1 MLRDEL
7 IRCTYKAAAEWR
19 CRRSAWADG
28 VYEYACELIEE
39 TLPDEFSAFE
49 VASYDFMNGAN
60 SWEQYSWGGCS
71 LIYNEDIAKRLCSPS
86 ELRKTRNGER
96 RPNRNEE
103 WLDVQARALRQA
115 WGLIMRATRS
125 YLRESV
131 GI

>member
-7 IRCTYKAAAEWR
+7 IRYTYRAAADWR
-19 CRRSAWADG
+19 CRRSAWVDG

-39 TLPDEFSAFE
+39 TLPKEFSAFE
-49 VASYDFMNGAN
+49 VAAYDFKNGAE
-60 SWEQYSWGGCS
+60 SWDAFSWGGCS

-115 WGLIMRATRS
+115 WNLIMTAART
-125 YLRESV
+125 YLREAA
-131 GI
+131 GW